1 MCEASLK
8 PGPDAFPLSFEPIF
22 EFRVTKVD
30 PQPRAAAAALP
41 VCKTLN
47 QSSHLQCTMS
57 DKLHVLSL
65 FVSSGF
71 PAAPGSVAA
80 LAGAVGTAQA

>member
-1 MCEASLK
+1 MRKASLK
-8 PGPDAFPLSFEPIF
+8 PGPDAFPLRFEPIF
-22 EFRVTKVD
+22 EFRVTEVD
-30 PQPRAAAAALP
+30 PQPRAAAPLP

-47 QSSHLQCTMS
+47 QSSHLQCTLS
-57 DKLHVLSL
+57 DKLHVLWL

-80 LAGAVGTAQA
+80 LAGAVSTAQA